1 VRPAAWQEARNL
13 LCVRL
18 DSIGDV
24 LMTSPA
30 IRALKAGGHRI
41 TLLTSPA
48 GAAVA
53 RLIPEI
59 DDVIAY
65 EAPWMKAKTKHSDSS
80 VDHAMVELLR
90 AQNFDAAVIFT
101 VFSQSPLPAAM
112 LCYLAGIPLRLAKCR
127 ENPYQLL
134 TDWLAEDEPDGATHH
149 EVRRQLDLVA
159 PIGAFTHDQTLSL
172 SVPVGAQRRVDTV
185 LNDCGVRPGRPW
197 YVLHP
202 GASAP
207 SRRYPAESFA
217 AVAGRLALEDGWQA
231 VITGDANERCLVEAV
246 QLRAGPGA
254 AALAGMLNLA
264 EMAALIQKAPL
275 LITNNTGPAHMAAAL
290 DKPVVDIYAGTN
302 PQHMPWSTSSRVIMH
317 EVPCAPCYKSVCP
330 MGHHECLRA
339 IPPDVVVQAARS
351 LMYGEPA

>member
-1 VRPAAWQEARNL
+1 VRPGAWQHARNL

-30 IRALKAGGHRI
+30 IRAVKAADQRI

-48 GAAVA
+48 GAEVA

-59 DDVIAY
+59 DDVITY
-65 EAPWMKAKTKHSDSS
+65 EAPWMKTATKHSDSA

-112 LCYLAGIPLRLAKCR
+112 LCYLADIPLRLAKCR

-134 TDWLAEDEPDGATHH
+134 TDWLMEDEPDGAAQH

-159 PIGAFTHDQTLSL
+159 SIGAFTHDETLSL
-172 SVPVGAQRRVDTV
+172 NVPEPAQRRIEAV
-185 LNDCGVRPGRPW
+185 LNECGVRSDRPW

-217 AVAGRLALEDGWQA
+217 AAAGRLALEDGWHA
-231 VITGDANERCLVEAV
+231 VITGDADERSLVEAV

-254 AALAGMLNLA
+254 AALAGVLNLA

-275 LITNNTGPAHMAAAL
+275 LLTNNTGPAHMAAAL
-290 DKPVVDIYAGTN
+290 GTPVVDIYAGTN
-302 PQHMPWSTSSRVIMH
+302 PQHMPWTSSSRVIMH
-317 EVPCAPCYKSVCP
+317 EVACAPCYKSVCP

-351 LMYGEPA
+351 LMYGEPS